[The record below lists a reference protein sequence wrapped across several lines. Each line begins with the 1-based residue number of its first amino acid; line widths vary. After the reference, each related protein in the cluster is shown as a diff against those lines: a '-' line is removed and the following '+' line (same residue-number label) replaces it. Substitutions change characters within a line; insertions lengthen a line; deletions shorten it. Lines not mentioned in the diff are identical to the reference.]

1 MKGGEMRNGK
11 RAATYRRR
19 AAELRDD
26 ADTLVDPES
35 KRLVLEIANRY
46 ERLAAHLEAQ
56 DRPPNS
62 N

>member
-1 MKGGEMRNGK
+1 MRNGK